1 MWATYI
7 QHLAIF
13 PWQLVILG
21 KKSGNLVSVKGGNF
35 IRLAILPAKV
45 HNMLTLKL
53 YRTFQ
58 ILIANEMA
66 GELFGFTNNDL
77 VGLQLNDLITLKQ
90 KAPMTIGESHLEDSG
105 EIVEVCGK
113 VVDAIDSS
121 GTSKLVHTVFSVG
134 EKWYSSVGLVS
145 CNLH

>member
-1 MWATYI
+1 M
-7 QHLAIF
+7 
-13 PWQLVILG
+13 
-21 KKSGNLVSVKGGNF
+21 
-35 IRLAILPAKV
+35 RLAILPAKM
-45 HNMLTLKL
+45 HSIILTLKIC
-53 YRTFQ
+53 RTFQ

-90 KAPMTIGESHLEDSG
+90 KGPMTIGESHLEDSG

-121 GTSKLVHTVFSVG
+121 GTSKLVHTMFNVG
-134 EKWYSSVGLVS
+134 EKWYSPVGLVS